1 MYTHIIYARATGGR
15 FDILVSEIFGDQ
27 PLSESVLPSFRH
39 ARSELLA
46 PDARILPSRLVLWA
60 TVARIEGL
68 ERVCAFPSSSSA
80 ERKSIDCDCDWR
92 GWDAVLEQP
101 LSLHLSAHAH
111 TTLLDAPLRL
121 GEIDLA
127 QHPLPLSGK
136 LEAAAT
142 ITGQGDANALVL
154 WFEVGLGEDASE
166 RATINTGPA
175 HGQRPHWKQVVYPLV
190 AAESPITK
198 GLCRGER
205 LSLRASY
212 DRDRLRLQVVGR
224 ESGVL
229 TQE

>member
-1 MYTHIIYARATGGR
+1 M
-15 FDILVSEIFGDQ
+15 
-27 PLSESVLPSFRH
+27 SESVLPSFRH

-46 PDARILPSRLVLWA
+46 PDALILPSRLTLWV

-68 ERVCAFPSSSSA
+68 ECVCAFPFSSS

-111 TTLLDAPLRL
+111 ATLIDAPLRL
-121 GEIDLA
+121 GEIDLT

-136 LEAAAT
+136 LEAEAI
-142 ITGQGDANALVL
+142 ITGQGGANALVL

-175 HGQRPHWKQVVYPLV
+175 HGQRPHWKQAVYPL
-190 AAESPITK
+190 AAADSRMTK
-198 GLCRGER
+198 GLCPGER

-224 ESGVL
+224 DSAVS